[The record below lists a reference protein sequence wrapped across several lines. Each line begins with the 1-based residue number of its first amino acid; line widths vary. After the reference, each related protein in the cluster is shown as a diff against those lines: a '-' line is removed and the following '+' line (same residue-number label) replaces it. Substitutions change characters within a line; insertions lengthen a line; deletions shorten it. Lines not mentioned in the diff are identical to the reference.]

1 MGLASRRESDRL
13 IENGYVLVNGKKA
26 ILGMVV
32 NAGDNVVVNEGSKK
46 KELIYLAYYKPWGIA
61 TQGLKGQ
68 PSVITNWQ
76 PKGIFPIGRLDKES
90 EGLLILTNDGRVT
103 SKILGDEDKF
113 NPIRSRPAEG
123 SATATS
129 RRPAS
134 NGVEKEYIVEV
145 REKLRGGIP
154 AIFEKGMRTDIGYLL
169 PAKAKL
175 LTDYRLNIILR
186 EGKKHQIRVMLS
198 ELGYTVTLLKRIR
211 IGHIKLGK
219 LESGKTRPL
228 TQVEVDSV
236 RSRPPLGGRSHSLK
250 SEGDF

>member
-1 MGLASRRESDRL
+1 MEYPIRINKYLRDMGLASRRESDRL

-103 SKILGDEDKF
+103 SKLLGSEDKF
-113 NPIRSRPAEG
+113 
-123 SATATS
+123 
-129 RRPAS
+129 
-134 NGVEKEYIVEV
+134 EKEYIVEV

-154 AIFEKGMRTDIGYLL
+154 AIFEKGMHTDIGDLL
-169 PAKAKL
+169 PAKARL
-175 LTDYRLNIILR
+175 MTDYRLNIVLR

-211 IGHIKLGK
+211 IGHIKMGK
-219 LESGKTRPL
+219 LEPGKSRPL
-228 TQVEVDSV
+228 TQGEVDE
-236 RSRPPLGGRSHSLK
+236 LFGIKKLK
-250 SEGDF
+250 G

>member
-1 MGLASRRESDRL
+1 MEYPIRINKYLRDMGLASRRESDRL
-13 IENGYVLVNGKKA
+13 IENGYVLVNGKRA
-26 ILGMVV
+26 TLGMAV
-32 NAGDNVVVNEGSKK
+32 NAGDEVVVNEGSKK
-46 KELIYLAYYKPWGIA
+46 KEMVYLAYYKPWGIA
-61 TQGLKGQ
+61 TQGLKNQ

-103 SKILGDEDKF
+103 SKILGEPASAEAMAGKEDKF
-113 NPIRSRPAEG
+113 
-123 SATATS
+123 
-129 RRPAS
+129 
-134 NGVEKEYIVEV
+134 EKEYIVEV

-154 AIFEKGMRTDIGYLL
+154 AIFEKGMRTDIGDLL
-169 PAKAKL
+169 PAKARL
-175 LTDYRLNIILR
+175 MTDYRLNIVLR

-228 TQVEVDSV
+228 TQAEVDE
-236 RSRPPLGGRSHSLK
+236 LFGADK
-250 SEGDF
+250 K

>member
-13 IENGYVLVNGKKA
+13 IENGYVLVNGKRA
-26 ILGMVV
+26 TLGMAV
-32 NAGDNVVVNEGSKK
+32 NAGDEVVVNEGSKK
-46 KELIYLAYYKPWGIA
+46 KEMVYLAYYKPWGIA
-61 TQGLKGQ
+61 TQGLKNQ

-76 PKGIFPIGRLDKES
+76 SKGIFPIGRLDKES

-103 SKILGDEDKF
+103 SKILGEPASAPDFAKASTGKEAMAGKEDKF
-113 NPIRSRPAEG
+113 
-123 SATATS
+123 
-129 RRPAS
+129 
-134 NGVEKEYIVEV
+134 EKEYIVEV

-154 AIFEKGMRTDIGYLL
+154 AIFEKGMRTDIGDLL
-169 PAKAKL
+169 PAKARL
-175 LTDYRLNIILR
+175 MTDYRLNIVLR

-228 TQVEVDSV
+228 TQAEVDELFGV
-236 RSRPPLGGRSHSLK
+236 PK
-250 SEGDF
+250 K